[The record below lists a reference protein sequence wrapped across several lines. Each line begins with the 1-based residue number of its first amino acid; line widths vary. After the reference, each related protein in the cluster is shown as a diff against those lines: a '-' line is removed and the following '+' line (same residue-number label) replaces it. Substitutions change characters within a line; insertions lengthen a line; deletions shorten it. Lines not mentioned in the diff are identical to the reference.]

1 MSIQVPGKRFGK
13 RLQHS
18 KVFGHGAH
26 GKKSGYADLLITPL
40 VDMFV
45 IIVLF
50 LIANFSAT
58 GEVLMM
64 TKDIQLPE
72 AINTKEVEMHPVV
85 MVSNDQ
91 VSVSGTVIGQVA
103 DLVKDDYLSIPA
115 LEEKLREMKKQY
127 EDLHAM
133 AKDEVNG
140 FKGDVNIQGHKDVE
154 FRIISR
160 VLASCAAAGY
170 YNTNFAVLNKG
181 GDGSAPQAAL
191 GGASS
196 TGGAAAAT
204 PAAP

>member
-1 MSIQVPGKRFGK
+1 MPIQTPGKRYGK

-26 GKKSGYADLLITPL
+26 GKKSTYADLLITPL

-72 AINTKEVEMHPVV
+72 AINVKEIEMAPAV
-85 MVSNDQ
+85 MISNEQ
-91 VSVSGTVIGQVA
+91 VIINGSVIGRVE
-103 DLVKDDYLSIPA
+103 DLTRDEYLNIPA

-127 EDLHAM
+127 EDLHAL
-133 AKDEVNG
+133 AKDTEG
-140 FKGDVNIQGHKDVE
+140 SFKGDVNIQANKDVQ
-154 FRIISR
+154 FKVMKRI
-160 VLASCAAAGY
+160 LYSCATAGY
-170 YNTNFAVLNKG
+170 TNLNFAVMQKG
-181 GDGSAPQAAL
+181 GPASGAPSTAT
-191 GGASS
+191 GA
-196 TGGAAAAT
+196 
-204 PAAP
+204 P

>member
-1 MSIQVPGKRFGK
+1 MAIQVPGKRYGK

-18 KVFGHGAH
+18 KVFGHGGGHA
-26 GKKSGYADLLITPL
+26 KKSGYSDLLITPL

-72 AINTKEVEMHPVV
+72 AINVKEIEMHPVV

-91 VSVSGTVIGQVA
+91 VSVSGTIVGRVE
-103 DLVKDDYLSIPA
+103 DLVKDEYPHIPA
-115 LEEKLREMKKQY
+115 LEEKLRDMKKQF

-133 AKDEVNG
+133 ADGNTNA
-140 FKGDVNIQGHKDVE
+140 FKGDVNIQAHKDVE
-154 FRIISR
+154 FSIIKR
-160 VLASCAAAGY
+160 VMFSCASAGY
-170 YNTNFAVLNKG
+170 NNINFATLQKG
-181 GDGSAPQAAL
+181 EAAPAEAP
-191 GGASS
+191 
-196 TGGAAAAT
+196 TAAAT
-204 PAAP
+204 P